1 MWRNLIASGM
11 LMPYW
16 RGLGTAGFIIAGVI
30 GLLMVINILIADR
43 GASRGR

>member
-1 MWRNLIASGM
+1 M

-30 GLLMVINILIADR
+30 GLAMVINILIADR